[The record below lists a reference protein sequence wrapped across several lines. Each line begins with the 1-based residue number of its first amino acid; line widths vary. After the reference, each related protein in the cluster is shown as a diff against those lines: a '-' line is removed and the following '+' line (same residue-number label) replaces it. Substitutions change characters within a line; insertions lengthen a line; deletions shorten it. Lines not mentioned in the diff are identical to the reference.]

1 MLSDG
6 AVGIAM
12 VQHRVTIVQS
22 ARSHTRR
29 DGWLD
34 VYTFMPFGERLFLET
49 HVPKARIAPSDLL
62 AIFPSSDVFHTP
74 TQGMLQ
80 LPQKAFAEFTELTS
94 WNQKRCEDLWCKWI
108 ASQ

>member
-6 AVGIAM
+6 AVAIAM

-22 ARSHTRR
+22 ARSHTRN

-49 HVPKARIAPSDLL
+49 HVPKARIASSDLL
-62 AIFPSSDVFHTP
+62 AIFPSSDAFHTP
-74 TQGMLQ
+74 TEGMLQ

-94 WNQKRCEDLWCKWI
+94 WNQKQCEDLWCKWI
-108 ASQ
+108 ASK